1 MFKYIKAWNVIE
13 YSPDARVEVRVL
25 KARTHN
31 CGPGKYVTKE
41 NLFV

>member
-1 MFKYIKAWNVIE
+1 MLKYRKAWNVIE
-13 YSPDARVEVRVL
+13 EHYYAWVEVRVL
-25 KARTHN
+25 RPLTQN